1 MEIAHILVKKLD
13 GSLSV
18 EEQKYFDDW
27 IQESDDH
34 RYMFLRLKIF
44 YNKGCNFSKEDDPNI
59 KIYRSKI

>member
-13 GSLSV
+13 GTLSV
-18 EEQKYFDDW
+18 EEQRCFDNW

-44 YNKGCNFSKEDDPNI
+44 YNNGYKISKVEESNI
-59 KIYRSKI
+59 KLYRSKI

>member
-13 GSLSV
+13 GTLSI
-18 EEQKYFDDW
+18 EEQRYFDNW

-44 YNKGCNFSKEDDPNI
+44 YSNDHHISKVDGPNI
-59 KIYRSKI
+59 KIYPSKL